1 MIRKYDS
8 RLMGRSHLDWLE
20 SYYHFSF
27 ADYYN
32 QNRLRFGMLRVIN
45 DDEIRPKTGFDVHPH
60 ENMEIITYVVKG
72 ELTHGDSLENKS
84 TLKRGEV
91 QYMSAGTGISHSEMN
106 QGDEPLRLL
115 QIWIFP
121 DKNGYTPRYGEFKLP
136 WEDREDRWL
145 LLVSGGEGEGPV
157 KIHQDMNIYVSAL
170 KAGGALKYDV
180 GDRRQAYLVLVE
192 GEAEINGTGVRARDG
207 VEITE
212 PFVLTAR
219 PDCHAI
225 LFEMRR
231 TMR

>member
-8 RLMGRSHLDWLE
+8 RLMGRNHLEWLE

-27 ADYYN
+27 ADYFN
-32 QNRLRFGMLRVIN
+32 QNRLRFGMLRVVN
-45 DDEIRPKTGFDVHPH
+45 DDEIRPQTGFDVHPH

-72 ELTHGDSLENKS
+72 ELTHGDSLQNKR

-91 QYMSAGTGISHSEMN
+91 QYMSAGSGISHSEMN
-106 QGDEPLRLL
+106 LGDELLRLL

-121 DKNGYTPRYGEFKLP
+121 DRNGYEPRYGELRTA
-136 WEDREDRWL
+136 WEEREGRWL
-145 LLVSGGEGEGPV
+145 LLVSGEDGKGLV
-157 KIHQDMNIYVSAL
+157 KIHQDMNIYVSSL
-170 KAGGALKYDV
+170 KEGSTLNYNV
-180 GDRRQAYLVLVE
+180 EDRRQAYLILIE
-192 GEAEINGTGVRARDG
+192 GEAEINGIGLRERDG

-212 PFVLTAR
+212 PFLLTAK
-219 PDCHAI
+219 PDCHVM